1 MVVNEKVATSNLPLV
16 VAGQKGIVEEKDL
29 RIPNM
34 RGIMMARKKPL
45 SVSLKLQEFKCT
57 QQLQKHLKN
66 QHQKVHVKLVEADN
80 VR

>member
-1 MVVNEKVATSNLPLV
+1 MEEKRRFLQLYQLV

-45 SVSLKLQEFKCT
+45 AVVDSTRSCFNYVNSKFRKTC
-57 QQLQKHLKN
+57 
-66 QHQKVHVKLVEADN
+66 
-80 VR
+80 